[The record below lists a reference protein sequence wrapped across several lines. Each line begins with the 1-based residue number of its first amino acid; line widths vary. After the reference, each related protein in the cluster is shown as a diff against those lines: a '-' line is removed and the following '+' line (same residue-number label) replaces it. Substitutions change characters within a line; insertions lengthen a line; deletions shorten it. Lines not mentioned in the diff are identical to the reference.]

1 MITAYPA
8 RRNFILLSLAMIFF
22 VVVLFRIRHEQRMR
36 AEEHIR
42 ARAES
47 GQALLLYVQ
56 QQHQSSEEVAYQYI
70 ADFVKKH
77 VAPGEQAA
85 IDSLLE
91 EDRQSLVGVGE
102 RRLRWLRWEVGEIW
116 VVGPRMRHGVSVRM
130 DRRGVLIWQS

>member
-91 EDRQSLVGVGE
+91 QDRQSLLE
-102 RRLRWLRWEVGEIW
+102 LAQSLLRFFPWELDEI
-116 VVGPRMRHGVSVRM
+116 
-130 DRRGVLIWQS
+130 